1 MHFNKYFTL
10 FSMSVAIPAMMI
22 QATDHA
28 TLDWYKLE
36 VKRLH
41 LLIQMDALAL
51 RTHYKTKIEHLHLD
65 YEKRLNAAETTIHMQ
80 RSIIQ
85 HMQQQQQQK
94 NCQLT

>member
-1 MHFNKYFTL
+1 MQLNKYFTL
-10 FSMSVAIPAMMI
+10 FFISATIPAMMI
-22 QATDHA
+22 QATENVGHA

-36 VKRLH
+36 VERLH

-85 HMQQQQQQK
+85 HMQQQQQK
-94 NCQLT
+94 KS